1 MKEFGATI
9 LRVLLGVTYVMH
21 AYLSLVVFTPA
32 GVANVIGTTM
42 GLPAPL
48 LMAWLLILVHALGG
62 LMLILGLWTRWAA
75 AANAVFMLGALVKV
89 HFHQGFFLKAVIA
102 DAAAGRANVAGY
114 EYVLVLLGA
123 TVAQVFLG
131 SGAWALTRSR

>member
-32 GVANVIGTTM
+32 GVATLIGKTM

-62 LMLILGLWTRWAA
+62 VMLILGLWTRWAA
-75 AANAVFMLGALVKV
+75 AANAVIMVGALVKV
-89 HFHQGFFLKAVIA
+89 QLPHGFFMKAVIV
-102 DAAAGRANVAGY
+102 DAAAGRADVAGY
-114 EYVLVLLGA
+114 EFVLVLLGA
-123 TVAQVFLG
+123 TIAQIFLG
-131 SGAWALTRSR
+131 SGAWALTPSK

>member
-9 LRVLLGVTYVMH
+9 LRVFLGVTYVMH

-32 GVANVIGTTM
+32 GVASLIGKVM

-62 LMLILGLWTRWAA
+62 VMLILGLWTRWAA
-75 AANAVFMLGALVKV
+75 AANAVLMLGALVKV
-89 HFHQGFFLKAVIA
+89 HLSQGFFMKAVIV
-102 DAAAGRANVAGY
+102 DAAAGRAHVAGY

-123 TVAQVFLG
+123 TIAQIFLG

>member
-21 AYLSLVVFTPA
+21 AYLSLVVFSPA
-32 GVANVIGTTM
+32 GVASLIGQTM

-62 LMLILGLWTRWAA
+62 ILLIVGLWTRWAA

-89 HFHQGFFLKAVIA
+89 HLSQGFFMKAVIV

-123 TVAQVFLG
+123 TVAQVLLG
-131 SGAWALTRSR
+131 SGAWALTRSK

>member
-9 LRVLLGVTYVMH
+9 LRVLLGVIYVMH

-32 GVANVIGTTM
+32 GVASLIGKTM
-42 GLPAPL
+42 ELPAPL
-48 LMAWLLILVHALGG
+48 IMAWLLILTHALGG

-89 HFHQGFFLKAVIA
+89 QLHQGFFLKVVIV
-102 DAAAGRANVAGY
+102 DAAAGQASVAGY

-123 TVAQVFLG
+123 TIAQILLG
-131 SGAWALTRSR
+131 SGAWAVTRSK

>member
-9 LRVLLGVTYVMH
+9 LRVLLGVIYVMH

-32 GVANVIGTTM
+32 GVASLMGKTM

-62 LMLILGLWTRWAA
+62 VMLILGLWTRWAA
-75 AANAVFMLGALVKV
+75 AANALLMLGALVKV
-89 HFHQGFFLKAVIA
+89 HLHQGFFMKAVIA
-102 DAAAGRANVAGY
+102 DAAAGRADVAGY

-131 SGAWALTRSR
+131 SGAWALTRFR

>member
-9 LRVLLGVTYVMH
+9 LRVVLGFIYVMH

-32 GVANVIGTTM
+32 GVANLIGNVM

-62 LMLILGLWTRWAA
+62 VMLILGFWTRWAA
-75 AANAVFMLGALVKV
+75 AANAVFMLGALVK
-89 HFHQGFFLKAVIA
+89 FHLPQGFFMKAVIV

-114 EYVLVLLGA
+114 EYVLALLGA
-123 TVAQVFLG
+123 TVAQIFLG
-131 SGAWALTRSR
+131 SGAWAVTRSR

>member
-32 GVANVIGTTM
+32 GVASLMGKTM

-62 LMLILGLWTRWAA
+62 AMLILGLWTRWAA
-75 AANAVFMLGALVKV
+75 AANALLMLGALVKV
-89 HFHQGFFLKAVIA
+89 HLHQGFFMKAVIA
-102 DAAAGRANVAGY
+102 DAAAGRADVAGY

>member
-1 MKEFGATI
+1 MKGFGATI
-9 LRVLLGVTYVMH
+9 LRVLLGVIYVMH

-32 GVANVIGTTM
+32 GVASLIGKTM
-42 GLPAPL
+42 ELPAPL
-48 LMAWLLILVHALGG
+48 LMAWLLILTHALGG

-89 HFHQGFFLKAVIA
+89 HLHQGFFLKAVIV
-102 DAAAGRANVAGY
+102 DAAAGQASVAGY

-123 TVAQVFLG
+123 TIAQILLG
-131 SGAWALTRSR
+131 PGAWAVTRFK

>member
-32 GVANVIGTTM
+32 GVATLIGKTM

-62 LMLILGLWTRWAA
+62 VMLILGLWTRWAA
-75 AANAVFMLGALVKV
+75 AANAVIMVGALVKI
-89 HFHQGFFLKAVIA
+89 HLPQGFFMKAVIV
-102 DAAAGRANVAGY
+102 DAAADRANVAGY

-131 SGAWALTRSR
+131 SGAWGLTRSK

>member
-32 GVANVIGTTM
+32 GVASLIGQTM

-62 LMLILGLWTRWAA
+62 VMLILGLWTRWAA

-89 HFHQGFFLKAVIA
+89 HLSQGFFMKAVIA
-102 DAAAGRANVAGY
+102 DAAAGRANVVGY

-123 TVAQVFLG
+123 TVAQVLLG